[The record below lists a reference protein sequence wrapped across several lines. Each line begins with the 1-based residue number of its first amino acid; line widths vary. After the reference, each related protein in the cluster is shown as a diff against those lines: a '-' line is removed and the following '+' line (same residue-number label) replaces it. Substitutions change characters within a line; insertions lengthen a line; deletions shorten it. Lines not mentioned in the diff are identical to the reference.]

1 LPVFARTS
9 RSRSEKNTVLSFE
22 TVHAL
27 TGCLLAADAG
37 VPPESW
43 GAPATLLLIQDRP
56 VHAHDPGLRAIR
68 AVPVSLAGEETTARP
83 GGLPGILHQVAAAVS
98 GDTPHPPLQAV
109 DLNLIAAHLTEPV
122 PQLRLLGWAVRY
134 NDVHTDDGDVYPVGR
149 VDAVDI
155 DGRVYQLTHLG
166 HEPHPVIVLDE
177 EPDPDDLPATQPG
190 LAALVAA
197 TRRIGAGQ
205 ARA

>member
-1 LPVFARTS
+1 M
-9 RSRSEKNTVLSFE
+9 LSFA

-27 TGCLLAADAG
+27 TGRLLAADASAPSG
-37 VPPESW
+37 SW
-43 GAPATLLLIQDRP
+43 GAPASLLLIQDRA

-68 AVPVSLAGEETTARP
+68 AVPVSLAGAETTARP
-83 GGLPGILHQVAAAVS
+83 GGLPGILHQVAAALS
-98 GDTPHPPLQAV
+98 GNTPPLQGV
-109 DLNLIAAHLTEPV
+109 DLDVIAAHLTEPV
-122 PQLRLLGWAVRY
+122 PELRLLGWAVRY
-134 NDVHTDDGDVYPVGR
+134 DDVHTDDGDVYPVGR

-155 DGRVYQLTHLG
+155 DGRVYQLTRLG
-166 HEPHPVIVLDE
+166 GEAHPVVVLDE

-197 TRRIGAGQ
+197 TRPISAGQ

>member
-1 LPVFARTS
+1 
-9 RSRSEKNTVLSFE
+9 VLSFE

-27 TGCLLAADAG
+27 TGCLIAADAG
-37 VPPESW
+37 ATPEPW
-43 GAPATLLLIQDRP
+43 ATPATLLLIQDRP
-56 VHAHDPGLRAIR
+56 VHPHDPDLRAIR
-68 AVPVSLAGEETTARP
+68 AVPVSLADEESTDRP
-83 GGLPGILHQVAAAVS
+83 GGLPGILHQVAAALS
-98 GDTPHPPLQAV
+98 GDTPHPPSQAV

-122 PQLRLLGWAVRY
+122 LGLRLLGWAVCY
-134 NDVHTDDGDVYPVGR
+134 NDVHTEDGDVYPAGR

-166 HEPHPVIVLDE
+166 REPHPVIVLDE

-197 TRRIGAGQ
+197 TRPLGAGQ